1 MNLQINFD
9 IGIHTVDLVT
19 GRLIESWSVGVL
31 ANGLYSDTLFT
42 ATDCLLYQQT
52 WTKWQGGNQMLI
64 AISLS
69 LGSKR
74 ETAVMRGGKVNERMC
89 SEGIDP

>member
-1 MNLQINFD
+1 
-9 IGIHTVDLVT
+9 
-19 GRLIESWSVGVL
+19 
-31 ANGLYSDTLFT
+31 
-42 ATDCLLYQQT
+42 
-52 WTKWQGGNQMLI
+52 MLI